1 MSDPDEPPSLK
12 ELGAR
17 IDKVRQGAGLS
28 SEETAAEGAPPTSEL
43 GLAWRI
49 SIEIVVAL
57 AVSTGLGWV
66 FDQWLGTTPWLMVVF
81 LFLGAGAGINNAVR
95 TMNRM
100 DQLAQEREQAR
111 QSAKRGENRGDRA

>member
-49 SIEIVVAL
+49 SIEIVVDFCVSFLDQTAQGPRETLPPPPPL
-57 AVSTGLGWV
+57 AYEVFEGLG
-66 FDQWLGTTPWLMVVF
+66 
-81 LFLGAGAGINNAVR
+81 R
-95 TMNRM
+95 
-100 DQLAQEREQAR
+100 
-111 QSAKRGENRGDRA
+111 